1 MSEEPNDAVSTDAPA
16 NHAFTEPNP
25 FLSET
30 GHLNVDGRTAPMQ
43 RTINEIPTQRDHA

>member
-1 MSEEPNDAVSTDAPA
+1 MSVQENDTVATTAPG

-30 GHLNVDGRTAPMQ
+30 GHLTVEGRVAPMQ
-43 RTINEIPTQRDHA
+43 RTVNAVPTQRAND